1 MSNQLPP
8 QSSDAEESII
18 GALLID
24 GDVMIEIA
32 ESLKPGD
39 FYKPANGKV
48 YTRIADS

>member
-18 GALLID
+18 GSLLID

-32 ESLKPGD
+32 ESLKPSD
-39 FYKPANGKV
+39 FYKPA
-48 YTRIADS
+48 